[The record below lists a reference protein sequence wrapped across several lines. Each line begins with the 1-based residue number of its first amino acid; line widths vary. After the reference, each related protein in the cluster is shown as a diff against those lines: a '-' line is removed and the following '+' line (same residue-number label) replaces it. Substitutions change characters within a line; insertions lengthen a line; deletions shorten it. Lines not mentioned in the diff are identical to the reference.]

1 MADMHSQIRKSF
13 QSWYSSLRPMKRYG
27 GRPPKGLIAAALVV
41 LERLRLKCEL
51 SLDAHVAEG
60 GAQIAGLN
68 LTSLRRILE
77 RFGESRQFPSE
88 GGRTNRGNNRPIQLL
103 LESLS
108 DAGFA
113 ALSESERLPF
123 LDEFQ
128 EFLVK
133 SLDAYYNLERVR
145 FDFDH
150 SDPPRNVIADIVAAA
165 QERNQAGPVAQHL
178 VGAKLAIRFP
188 DLTVGNC
195 PYSAADEQ
203 TGRSGDFHI
212 GNTAFHVSVAP
223 NMGHVERCARNI
235 KDGLSAIVLVPD
247 SKLAAARQLLETEG
261 LESKVVA
268 ESLESF
274 IGQNLSEL
282 AEFAPAKFAE
292 NLANLL
298 AEYNRR
304 VAEVETDES
313 LMIELPATLRS
324 AQG

>member
-1 MADMHSQIRKSF
+1 MADVDAQIRKSF
-13 QSWYSSLRPMKRYG
+13 QSWYSSLRPMKPYR
-27 GRPPKGLIAAALVV
+27 GRPAKGLVAAALVV
-41 LERLRLKCEL
+41 LERLRSTCEL
-51 SLDAHVAEG
+51 SLDAHLAEG

-68 LTSLRRILE
+68 LSSLRKILD
-77 RFGESRQFPSE
+77 RFGESRRFPSE

-108 DAGFA
+108 GAGFA
-113 ALSESERLPF
+113 ALSEAERLPL

-133 SLDAYYNLERVR
+133 SLNAYYNLERVR
-145 FDFDH
+145 FDFDR
-150 SDPPRNVIADIVAAA
+150 SDPPRNVIADILAAA

-188 DLTVGNC
+188 GLAVGNS
-195 PYSAADEQ
+195 PHSAADEQ

-212 GNTAFHVSVAP
+212 GNTAFHVTVAP
-223 NMGHVERCARNI
+223 NMGHVKRCAQNV
-235 KDGLSAIVLVPD
+235 KDGLSAMVLVPD
-247 SKLAAARQLLETEG
+247 SKLAAARALLETEG
-261 LESKVVA
+261 IENKVVA

-292 NLANLL
+292 NLSNLL
-298 AEYNRR
+298 GEYNRR